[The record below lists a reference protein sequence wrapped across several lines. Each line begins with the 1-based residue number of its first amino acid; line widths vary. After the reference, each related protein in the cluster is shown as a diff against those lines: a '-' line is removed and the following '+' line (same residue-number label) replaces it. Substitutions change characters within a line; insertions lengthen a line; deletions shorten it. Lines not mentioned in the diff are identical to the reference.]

1 MLTFEQARQWYA
13 SADPV
18 HDFAHVLRVYR
29 LAERIGKAEGADM
42 GILLAAALLHDSAD
56 AAPQRPPERR
66 GGRDGESDRPT
77 HQHASAEFAR
87 KVLTEEGWPEDR
99 IEAVQHCILAHR
111 FRGAE
116 APQTLEAKILFD
128 CDKLDVLGAIGVAR
142 SFAYAALAG
151 QPLTAE
157 VSEKFKATLEKEPGE
172 PHTPYHEF
180 LFKLSRVRFHTA
192 SARAIAEERRHYLAE
207 YFDRLGRE
215 VKGEA

>member
-1 MLTFEQARQWYA
+1 MPTLEQARQWYTD
-13 SADPV
+13 ADPV
-18 HDFAHVLRVYR
+18 HDFEHVLRVYR
-29 LAERIGKAEGADM
+29 LAERIGEAEGADM

-56 AAPQRPPERR
+56 AAPRRPPERS
-66 GGRDGESDRPT
+66 GGGDGDSDRPT

-87 KVLTEEGWPEDR
+87 KVLTEEGWLEDR
-99 IEAVQHCILAHR
+99 IEAVQHCIRAHR
-111 FRGAE
+111 FRGDE

-128 CDKLDVLGAIGVAR
+128 CDKLDVTGAIGVAR

-157 VSEKFKATLEKEPGE
+157 VSEKFKATFEKEPGE

-192 SARAIAEERRHYLAE
+192 TARALAEERQRYLAE
-207 YFDRLGRE
+207 YFERLAKE
-215 VKGEA
+215 AKGEA